1 MKIQITQSLPMHFC
15 SKFCKP
21 EIIHVANVNQSRP
34 CQKSR
39 KMLILRT
46 TGAIWN
52 HQLPR
57 KEIHSQT
64 KHWIEL
70 SPSLPSWVSS
80 FQQDYFCVLW
90 RVLKHQLSERG
101 SNQTETL
108 SEINGASNSAFLKQP
123 WTCHC
128 RFCCCCPVPC
138 KSNSHPSELLFF
150 KVSPELGTWEGFNN
164 HQWVWRENTA
174 LISLIRGFFHSK
186 DKLSYGI
193 FYVET
198 GNNFY
203 GQSPARVAAGIPC
216 PQEHEMKPL
225 GHRPRLERALLLV
238 CTVDFPARSSHTP
251 GSSRLS
257 ILWATRTQLW
267 FCSTGLL
274 KGEREQSPAG
284 WGASTS
290 CLTPFV
296 SVAFAAG
303 IWKGQIFLKP
313 QPGVYCFLITD
324 LVPQIKGFTLL
335 LYKKYA
341 EHGDGSSVTS
351 IKMSPTISSFY

>member
-46 TGAIWN
+46 IGAIWN

-70 SPSLPSWVSS
+70 SLSLPSWASS

-90 RVLKHQLSERG
+90 RVIKHQLSERG

-123 WTCHC
+123 CTCHC
-128 RFCCCCPVPC
+128 WCCCCCCPVPC

-174 LISLIRGFFHSK
+174 LISLIRGFFNQKIS
-186 DKLSYGI
+186 L
-193 FYVET
+193 
-198 GNNFY
+198 
-203 GQSPARVAAGIPC
+203 AAG
-216 PQEHEMKPL
+216 
-225 GHRPRLERALLLV
+225 
-238 CTVDFPARSSHTP
+238 
-251 GSSRLS
+251 
-257 ILWATRTQLW
+257 
-267 FCSTGLL
+267 
-274 KGEREQSPAG
+274 
-284 WGASTS
+284 
-290 CLTPFV
+290 
-296 SVAFAAG
+296 
-303 IWKGQIFLKP
+303 
-313 QPGVYCFLITD
+313 CF
-324 LVPQIKGFTLL
+324 
-335 LYKKYA
+335 
-341 EHGDGSSVTS
+341 
-351 IKMSPTISSFY
+351 M